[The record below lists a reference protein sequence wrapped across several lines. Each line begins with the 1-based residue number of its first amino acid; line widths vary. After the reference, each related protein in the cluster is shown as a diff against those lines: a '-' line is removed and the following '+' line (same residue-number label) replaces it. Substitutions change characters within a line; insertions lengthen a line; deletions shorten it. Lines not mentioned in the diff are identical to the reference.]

1 MCGSSQPLT
10 LLAAAAALA
19 LLGTAPASAVGSRH
33 PFCIQGETIPALSDC
48 SYDSFEQCRA
58 IASGRILYCLQNPY
72 YVPEGAPR
80 ADRSSHVM
88 PVYPSR

>member
-1 MCGSSQPLT
+1 MRNPT
-10 LLAAAAALA
+10 LAMAAAAALA
-19 LLGTAPASAVGSRH
+19 LLGTAPASAVGTRH

-58 IASGRILYCLQNPY
+58 TASGRILYCLQNPY
-72 YVPEGAPR
+72 YVPGGAPR
-80 ADRSSHVM
+80 ADRSRHVV